1 MSTKSLSRKAKKPTL
16 HVIDHP
22 LAQDK
27 LTQLRDRETSP
38 EHFRRLVMELSQLL
52 TYEATRVLKTKTV
65 KVETP
70 LQKTTGLLVAE
81 PVTFVPIM
89 RAGLAMLEGA
99 LRVMPNASSGHI
111 GIYRDKLVNHTVE
124 YYFRLPK
131 DVEKSRVFVFDPMLA
146 TGDTMVAALT
156 RLKEHQVR
164 SMTLLTILVSKPG
177 YEKVATAH
185 PDVDIY
191 TLSFEPILDKD
202 GYILPGVGD
211 AGDRIYG
218 TEGV

>member
-1 MSTKSLSRKAKKPTL
+1 
-16 HVIDHP
+16 
-22 LAQDK
+22 
-27 LTQLRDRETSP
+27 
-38 EHFRRLVMELSQLL
+38 
-52 TYEATRVLKTKTV
+52 
-65 KVETP
+65 
-70 LQKTTGLLVAE
+70 
-81 PVTFVPIM
+81 
-89 RAGLAMLEGA
+89 
-99 LRVMPNASSGHI
+99 
-111 GIYRDKLVNHTVE
+111 
-124 YYFRLPK
+124 
-131 DVEKSRVFVFDPMLA
+131 
-146 TGDTMVAALT
+146 MVAALT